1 MTNRRVMETCYEMP
15 QQEMNW
21 SFSYCVC
28 IYISK

>member
-1 MTNRRVMETCYEMP
+1 METCYEMP